1 MALLVLA
8 LEAAF
13 YPLAS
18 PRCPFPLHFAIN
30 LAAAWAVTGMA
41 FLLSVAQDPKS
52 AQLSVVVLYT
62 ISPFFSA
69 GTFL

>member
-52 AQLSVVVLYT
+52 AQLSVVVLNKIT
-62 ISPFFSA
+62 LILSA
-69 GTFL
+69 GSV